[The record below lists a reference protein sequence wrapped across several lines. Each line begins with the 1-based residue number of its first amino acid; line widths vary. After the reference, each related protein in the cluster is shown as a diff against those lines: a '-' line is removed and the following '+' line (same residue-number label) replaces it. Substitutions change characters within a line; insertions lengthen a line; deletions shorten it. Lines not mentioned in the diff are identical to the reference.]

1 MKGDAWEGGH
11 RMPFIARWPGKIQA
25 NSVCDE
31 TICFTDLLATFA
43 ALVGADLPANAAEDS
58 YNLLPL
64 LRSEKHD
71 KPLREATVIESSR
84 GFLTIRQGEWKLIP
98 RLGSGGFTKPA
109 EEKPKEGEPA
119 GQLYN
124 LADDP
129 SETKN
134 LYADKPEVVKRL
146 AALLEQYQKKGRSTA
161 R

>member
-1 MKGDAWEGGH
+1 
-11 RMPFIARWPGKIQA
+11 MPFIARWPGKVQA
-25 NSVCDE
+25 NAVCDE

-43 ALVGADLPANAAEDS
+43 ALVETELPADAGEDS

-71 KPLREATVIESSR
+71 KPLREATVMESSR
-84 GFLTIRQGEWKLIP
+84 GVLTIRQGEWKLIP
-98 RLGSGGFTKPA
+98 KLGSGGFSKPA
-109 EEKPKEGEPA
+109 QETPKEGQPA

-134 LYADKPEVVKRL
+134 LYADKPDIVKRL
-146 AALLEQYQKKGRSTA
+146 AALLEQYQKKGRSVP